1 MASNKRKVLVLID
14 SHAVLHRAF
23 HALPNFISP
32 KGEPTGALYG
42 FSAFLLKAIRELEPD
57 YLAACYDL
65 PEPTFRHIAYE
76 KYKAKR
82 PKMDQGLAMQ
92 INRSRDILNAFNVPI
107 YDAAGFEADDIL
119 GSIVSQLSQIPNTK
133 YQIPKIIIASGD
145 LDTLQLVKNN
155 DVVVYTLSKGIKE
168 AVTYNEEA
176 VKKRFGFSPKSTP
189 DFKALKGDPSDNI
202 IGVPGIGDKSASELI
217 QKFGTIENLYKKLKK
232 DKKALEKEGIKP
244 RIIKLLE
251 ENEEEAMFSKTLAEI
266 RTDAPVNFSLENSA
280 WQDSFDIEKVKTLFQ
295 ELGFRSLIERL
306 PNLAKDPPS
315 QDAKEGPLQE
325 RFKGQVPEKLF
336 YEVELPLSKVLKEM
350 QERGILLDSE
360 YLTELSKEYHKKLNE
375 LEKKIWSFAEEKFNI
390 NSPQQLSVILFD
402 KLNLQARGLR
412 KTSRGSRS
420 TNISELI
427 KLKDT
432 HPIINEII
440 SYREFAKLISTYLD
454 ALPKM
459 LDKNNRLHTTFD
471 QAGTSTGRISSKN
484 PNLQNIPKRT
494 ELGRNIR
501 RAFIA
506 DKGFNLVSF
515 DYSQIELRITAILSG
530 DSKLKKAFKEG
541 QDIHDAVASEVF
553 NVDIDKV
560 TPEMRRK
567 AKVINFGIIYGM
579 GINAL
584 KENIGCTREEAQMF
598 YDEYFHDFR
607 GVAEYLEKTKKDVY
621 EKGYTETL
629 FGRKRFFP
637 EIKSP
642 LEYIRKEAERMAVNA
657 PIQGSAAD
665 FIKIAMVKINKIL
678 EERKLKDKAR
688 LLLQIHDELLYEI
701 DEKNIDEAAAMI
713 IKTMEEVYKSD
724 ILIKV
729 NAYVGKNWQDMVEF
743 TKI

>member
-1 MASNKRKVLVLID
+1 MLID
-14 SHAVLHRAF
+14 AHAVLHRAF
-23 HALPNFISP
+23 HALPNFTSP

-42 FSAFLLKAIRELEPD
+42 FSAFLLKIIRELEPS

-82 PKMDQGLAMQ
+82 PKMDEGLAMQ
-92 INRSRDILNAFNVPI
+92 INRSRDILKAFNIPV
-107 YDAAGFEADDIL
+107 YDSSGFEADDIL
-119 GSIVSQLSQIPNTK
+119 GTITEKLKAQSAKL
-133 YQIPKIIIASGD
+133 KIIVASGD

-217 QKFGTIENLYKKLKK
+217 QKFSTIENIYKKLKK

-266 RTDAPVNFSLENSA
+266 RKDAPIEFSLEKSA
-280 WQDSFDIEKVKTLFQ
+280 WQGGFDAEKARNLFK

-306 PNLAKDPPS
+306 PNR
-315 QDAKEGPLQE
+315 EGPLHE

-336 YEVELPLSKVLKEM
+336 YEVEIPLSKILNEM
-350 QERGILLDSE
+350 QERGILLDVE
-360 YLTELSKEYHKKLNE
+360 YLTKLSKEYHKKLNE
-375 LEKKIWSFAEEKFNI
+375 LEKKIWSFAEEEFNI
-390 NSPQQLSVILFD
+390 NSPQQLSVVLFD
-402 KLNLQARGLR
+402 KLNLQIKGLR
-412 KTSRGSRS
+412 KTASGSRS
-420 TNISELI
+420 TRISELI
-427 KLKDT
+427 KLKAS
-432 HPIINEII
+432 HPIVNEII
-440 SYREFAKLISTYLD
+440 SYREFAKLISTYVD
-454 ALPKM
+454 ALPKL

-471 QAGTSTGRISSKN
+471 QAGTSTGRISSKD

-501 RAFIA
+501 RAFIT

-560 TPEMRRK
+560 NPEMRRK
-567 AKVINFGIIYGM
+567 AKIINFGIIYGM

-584 KENIGCTREEAQMF
+584 RENIGCGREEAQMF
-598 YDEYFHDFR
+598 YDEYFHDFK
-607 GVAEYLEKTKKDVY
+607 GVAEFLEKTKKEAY

-665 FIKIAMVKINKIL
+665 FIKMAMIKIDKIL
-678 EERKLKDKAR
+678 EERKLKDRVR

-701 DEKNIDEAAAMI
+701 DEKNIDESVPLI
-713 IKTMEEVYKSD
+713 VKTMEEVYKSD
-724 ILIKV
+724 IPIKV
-729 NAYVGKNWQDMVEF
+729 NAYVGKNWQDMVEY
-743 TKI
+743 K

>member
-1 MASNKRKVLVLID
+1 MLID

-23 HALPNFISP
+23 HALPNFTSS

-42 FSAFLLKAIRELEPD
+42 FTAFLLKAMRELDPD
-57 YLAACYDL
+57 YIVACYDL

-76 KYKAKR
+76 NYKAKR
-82 PKMDQGLAMQ
+82 PKMDDALAMQ
-92 INRSRDILNAFNVPI
+92 INRSRDILGAFNIPI
-107 YDAAGFEADDIL
+107 YDSPGFEADDIL
-119 GSIVSQLSQIPNTK
+119 GTIVEKLNLPTGGQNL
-133 YQIPKIIIASGD
+133 KIIIASGD

-168 AVTYNEEA
+168 TVVYNEEA
-176 VKKRFGFSPKSTP
+176 VKKRFGFLPESTP

-232 DKKALEKEGIKP
+232 DKKFLEKEGIKP

-251 ENEEEAMFSKTLAEI
+251 ENEEEALFSKTLAEI
-266 RTDAPVNFSLENSA
+266 RKDAPIEFSLGKGA
-280 WQDSFDIEKVKTLFQ
+280 WQASFDVEKVKTLFH
-295 ELGFRSLIERL
+295 ELGFRSLIDRL
-306 PNLAKDPPS
+306 PTQFAKDS
-315 QDAKEGPLQE
+315 PLQKEENLFE
-325 RFKGQVPEKLF
+325 RFNGQVPGKLF
-336 YEVELPLSKVLKEM
+336 NEVELPLLKILKEM
-350 QERGILLDSE
+350 QERGILLDVE
-360 YLTELSKEYHKKLNE
+360 YLARLSKEYHKKLND
-375 LEKKIWSFAEEKFNI
+375 LEKKIWSLVGEEFNI

-402 KLNLQARGLR
+402 KLKLQIRGLK
-412 KTSRGSRS
+412 KTARGSRS

-427 KLKDT
+427 KLKDS

-440 SYREFAKLISTYLD
+440 SHREFAKLINTYVD
-454 ALPKM
+454 ALPKL

-471 QAGTSTGRISSKN
+471 QAGTSTGRISSKD

-506 DKGFNLVSF
+506 DEGFQLVSF

-530 DSKLKKAFKEG
+530 DQKLKKAFKEG
-541 QDIHDAVASEVF
+541 LDIHDTVASEVF
-553 NVDIDKV
+553 NVEINKV
-560 TPEMRRK
+560 TPEMRRR
-567 AKVINFGIIYGM
+567 AKIINFGIIYGM
-579 GINAL
+579 GVNAL
-584 KENIGCTREEAQMF
+584 RANIGCTREEAQMF
-598 YDEYFHDFR
+598 YDEYFNDFK
-607 GVAEYLEKTKKDVY
+607 GVAEYLEKVKREAY

-642 LEYIRKEAERMAVNA
+642 IEYVRKEAERMAVNA

-665 FIKIAMVKINKIL
+665 FIKIAMARIDKML
-678 EERKLKDKAR
+678 EDKKLKEKTKM
-688 LLLQIHDELLYEI
+688 LLQIHDELLFEI
-701 DEKNIDEAAAMI
+701 DDKVADEIAPFIAGI
-713 IKTMEEVYKSD
+713 MENVYKSD
-724 ILIKV
+724 IPIKV
-729 NAYVGKNWQDMVEF
+729 NAYIGKNWEDMVQY
-743 TKI
+743 K